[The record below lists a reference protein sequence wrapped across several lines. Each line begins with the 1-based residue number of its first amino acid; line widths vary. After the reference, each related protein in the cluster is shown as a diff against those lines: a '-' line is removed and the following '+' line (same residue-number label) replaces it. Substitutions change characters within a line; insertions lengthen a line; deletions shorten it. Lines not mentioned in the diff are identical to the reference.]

1 MNTNIKKGLL
11 IFGGGLFLFW
21 AFKKIF
27 PIGVSSK
34 KSTEKDTNVSA
45 SGEQSGEQKENI
57 NLVMKAYLEAKR
69 AGESKQFLADMN
81 REFIKE
87 YGLKVMTDKGNGKLF
102 VANASGNKVS

>member
-11 IFGGGLFLFW
+11 IFGGGFLLFW

-27 PIGVSSK
+27 PVGGTTK
-34 KSTEKDTNVSA
+34 KSSEKDTSVSA
-45 SGEQSGEQKENI
+45 SGEKSGEQKENI

-87 YGLKVMTDKGNGKLF
+87 YGLKVMTDKASGKLF
-102 VANASGNKVS
+102 VADASGNKVS

>member
-1 MNTNIKKGLL
+1 MNTNVKKALL
-11 IFGGGLFLFW
+11 IFGGGIFLFW

-27 PIGVSSK
+27 PVDVK
-34 KSTEKDTNVSA
+34 TTKTNEKDKSVSA
-45 SGEQSGEQKENI
+45 SGEDSGEQKENI
-57 NLVMKAYLEAKR
+57 NLVMKAYLEAKK

-102 VANASGNKVS
+102 VADANGNKVS